1 MPNTITPELFAHL
14 VELAALELSPEE
26 AEYLHKE
33 LNNQLKA
40 IDELEKIP
48 LDENTPIASHGVP
61 YTPAISPPIR
71 SDQWIQHPNPE
82 QIIEQAPETEEG
94 YIVVPDIPH
103 TDLE

>member
-14 VELAALELSPEE
+14 VQLAALELASEE
-26 AEYLHKE
+26 AKYLRNE

-40 IDELEKIP
+40 IDELENIP
-48 LDENTPIASHGVP
+48 LDEDTPIASHGVP
-61 YTPAISPPIR
+61 YTPAISPAAR
-71 SDQWIQHPNPE
+71 EDEWIPYASPE
-82 QIIEQAPETEEG
+82 QIIEQAPEIEEG